1 MGCCNK
7 RRATVAPAARRSPAA
22 GPPAGQARAPG
33 VTGQPSR
40 VPVRYTGTRRIQ
52 VRGTATGGVYH
63 CSASSP
69 VLIVDVRDVAALLR
83 TGLFTALATR

>member
-7 RRATVAPAARRSPAA
+7 KRATIAPAGRRSPPPGRPAEQA
-22 GPPAGQARAPG
+22 GTPSPMGHS
-33 VTGQPSR
+33 SR
-40 VPVRYTGTRRIQ
+40 VPVRYAGTRRIQ

-69 VLIVDVRDVAALLR
+69 VLSVDVRDVAALLR
-83 TGLFTALATR
+83 TGLFTPVTRR